1 MGRGG
6 GRTVDE
12 LERVGTL
19 EGGAAPVADEAGLGG
34 ELGAEVFEGGGGGG
48 GGGLG
53 VGLEGEPGEFGD
65 EGHLGRELDG
75 LDEVVLEICVSMF
88 EQLRLGSPA
97 HVFILGKYCPPSKGR
112 DLLSET
118 YCLASTFGVAGG
130 EEKGVG
136 IRQHRGRAGEV
147 EASAFGRESPV
158 ARGKGRNLEIWGR

>member
-34 ELGAEVFEGGGGGG
+34 ELRAEVFEGGSG

-53 VGLEGEPGEFGD
+53 VGLEGEPGDFGD
-65 EGHLGRELDG
+65 EGHLGRELGG

-88 EQLRLGSPA
+88 EQWRLGSPMSLYSA
-97 HVFILGKYCPPSKGR
+97 ILPS
-112 DLLSET
+112 
-118 YCLASTFGVAGG
+118 V
-130 EEKGVG
+130 
-136 IRQHRGRAGEV
+136 
-147 EASAFGRESPV
+147 
-158 ARGKGRNLEIWGR
+158 